1 MDLPLAPFKRILQKA
16 GAKRVSDEALEEL
29 SSAVEEKIYKIAQ
42 EAVLLARHAGRKTI
56 LPEDVRLA
64 KRKV

>member
-1 MDLPLAPFKRILQKA
+1 MLPLAPFKRIMKRA
-16 GAKRVSDEALEEL
+16 GAKRVSEEALEEFA
-29 SSAVEEKIYKIAQ
+29 SAIEGKIYKIAQ

>member
-1 MDLPLAPFKRILQKA
+1 MLPLAPFKRILQKV
-16 GAKRVSDEALEEL
+16 GAKRVSEEALVEL